1 MGSPAGNPD
10 DLDPP
15 SAKITK
21 VGCLMS
27 PPLPS
32 ALLFSGLYLY
42 STVYIFRLN
51 YTGTETFAGEP
62 KQAKLLR
69 AGVT

>member
-27 PPLPS
+27 PPLPLP
-32 ALLFSGLYLY
+32 LLFSGLYIHAIICAHF
-42 STVYIFRLN
+42 SFRL
-51 YTGTETFAGEP
+51 TGTETFAEEP
-62 KQAKLLR
+62 KQARLLW
-69 AGVT
+69 G

>member
-27 PPLPS
+27 PPLLPP
-32 ALLFSGLYLY
+32 LLISGLYLY
-42 STVYIFRLN
+42 STVHIFYVNYI
-51 YTGTETFAGEP
+51 GTETFAGES
-62 KQAKLLR
+62 KQTKLLR
-69 AGVT
+69 AGVK